1 MKKKFNVQKLFA
13 IIALVAMLAMF
24 IASCLIYI

>member
-1 MKKKFNVQKLFA
+1 MKKKFNVQRLFA